1 MAYYIDF
8 APAAERA
15 FLRLSPDI
23 QKRLVPRIDAL
34 AEDPRP
40 HNARMLQGEKDTYR
54 LRVGDYRIV
63 YRVEDEAEYVYV
75 TLIGHRSNV
84 YRNL

>member
-23 QKRLVPRIDAL
+23 QRRLMPRIESL
-34 AEDPRP
+34 ADDPRP
-40 HNARMLQGEKDTYR
+40 HNTRALQGEKDTYR

-75 TLIGHRSNV
+75 TLIGHRSSV
-84 YRNL
+84 YRDL